1 MATEFVELVCSS
13 KSAFT
18 EQTLCTHCCT
28 HYHKYLLLGKRPKCM
43 LYVFTFNAQVIYRN
57 LCSLPQI
64 PIWNWPIQECFVTA
78 TERQN
83 WRWLGLKK
91 KLRVWRWNGKKMLWQ
106 LNQNSFALYSL
117 ALSPQ
122 MPEKQTIKTTKEI
135 EGKRIKSCTNKMFG
149 PIQLSVLFMNEND
162 GVSYVWIFE
171 REQMNIQQP
180 GPGPDHKKSHI
191 IGVNKRLMLTITLKN
206 TMHTY

>member
-1 MATEFVELVCSS
+1 MATEFVELVRSLLS
-13 KSAFT
+13 PSRLYALIVARITINIYFSAKD
-18 EQTLCTHCCT
+18 Q
-28 HYHKYLLLGKRPKCM
+28 KCM

-83 WRWLGLKK
+83 WRWFGLKK
-91 KLRVWRWNGKKMLWQ
+91 KLRVWLWNGKMLWQ
-106 LNQNSFALYSL
+106 LNQNSFAMYSL

-122 MPEKQTIKTTKEI
+122 MLEKQTIKTTKEI

-149 PIQLSVLFMNEND
+149 PIQLSVLFMNKND

-180 GPGPDHKKSHI
+180 GPGPAHKKSHI

>member
-1 MATEFVELVCSS
+1 M
-13 KSAFT
+13 K
-18 EQTLCTHCCT
+18 
-28 HYHKYLLLGKRPKCM
+28 
-43 LYVFTFNAQVIYRN
+43 
-57 LCSLPQI
+57 
-64 PIWNWPIQECFVTA
+64 W
-78 TERQN
+78 
-83 WRWLGLKK
+83 
-91 KLRVWRWNGKKMLWQ
+91 KKMLWQ
-106 LNQNSFALYSL
+106 LNQNSFAMYSL

-149 PIQLSVLFMNEND
+149 PIQLSVLFMNKND